1 VNVLRDTHAALVPDG
16 WLLDFHPISPP
27 WPVVVANGE
36 ELGELR
42 EEEFLDA
49 LQATEA
55 GMDQTVRAG
64 LFEHVAARTHDIA
77 ENYGDASEPLEEWS
91 DGWMSEDLK
100 RRLRATTGRIRVV
113 ERLVFHLYRRR

>member
-27 WPVVVANGE
+27 WPLVVANEE

-42 EEEFLDA
+42 EEEFLAA

-64 LFEHVAARTHDIA
+64 LFERVATRTHDIA
-77 ENYGDASEPLEEWS
+77 ENYDDASEPLEEWS

-100 RRLRATTGRIRVV
+100 RRLRATTGPVRVV